1 MVRGKFMK
9 KMLVCA
15 LALSLSMASATV
27 VNASSMGGGSSMG
40 GSSMG
45 GGSNSEGGS
54 SSTQQNGSVKGMSQ
68 VVTGGK
74 VLLSTIGGQYG
85 ATNVNGVAVITPKAS
100 INTALGVKEGETATV
115 RIFKSFYGPLA
126 QKCLA
131 DTATALNMKAGPVL
145 DITMGKVKDGK
156 FTSVQEALAPLAFTV
171 GIPDSFKTAGSI
183 YYVINIQPGGK
194 VVLLSDTDSDPNTVT
209 FETTGFGV
217 FAIVK

>member
-100 INTALGVKEGETATV
+100 INTALGVKEG
-115 RIFKSFYGPLA
+115 G
-126 QKCLA
+126 
-131 DTATALNMKAGPVL
+131 
-145 DITMGKVKDGK
+145 DG
-156 FTSVQEALAPLAFTV
+156 
-171 GIPDSFKTAGSI
+171 DS
-183 YYVINIQPGGK
+183 
-194 VVLLSDTDSDPNTVT
+194 
-209 FETTGFGV
+209 
-217 FAIVK
+217 